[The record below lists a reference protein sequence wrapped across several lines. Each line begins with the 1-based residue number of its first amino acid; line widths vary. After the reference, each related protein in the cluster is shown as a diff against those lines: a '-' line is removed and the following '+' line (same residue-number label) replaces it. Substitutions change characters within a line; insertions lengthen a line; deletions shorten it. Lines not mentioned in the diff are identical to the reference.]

1 MSQPKAYEPR
11 LAPSMAQLVPDHE
24 AVWDQKIRWT
34 IAEVQQ
40 RKSEGKKALIL
51 VRQKHRAIAIQDAL
65 VNNGIVST
73 ELSTSTERNQ
83 ETAIQ
88 RFRESGS
95 NLDALIV
102 TYTPSQNVSLAGAC
116 KHGLIVQ
123 YPEEFQEYVEATN
136 SLTTTDQTTKPS
148 WNAAFVRGTMDVVT
162 ETRLIRS
169 GVDFVLTNMGAPRW
183 LTDQQNTIRAC
194 YFVAMIMGH
203 SCSGYPRLRVHWSR
217 LETVEVRREGLF
229 YFALGKLLEEQPEI
243 SAQVTGEN
251 ISRTAL
257 SWVPGTDL
265 TAEHVMGAHPEA
277 ADGVILFNYVVGG
290 HRAGML

>member
-1 MSQPKAYEPR
+1 MSQPKAHEPR

-34 IAEVQQ
+34 IVEVQQ
-40 RKSEGKKALIL
+40 RKSEGKKVLIL
-51 VRQKHRAIAIQDAL
+51 VRQKHRAISIQDAL

-102 TYTPSQNVSLAGAC
+102 TYTPSQNVSFAGTC

-123 YPEEFQEYVEATN
+123 YPEKFQEYVAATN

-148 WNAAFVRGTMDVVT
+148 WNVAFVRGTMDVVT

-169 GVDFVLTNMGAPRW
+169 GVNFVLTNMGAPRW
-183 LTDQQNTIRAC
+183 LTDQQNTIRASGIP
-194 YFVAMIMGH
+194 A
-203 SCSGYPRLRVHWSR
+203 SGY
-217 LETVEVRREGLF
+217 TGLGWRQWKSDEKGFF

-277 ADGVILFNYVVGG
+277 ANGVVLFNYVVSG